1 MAKPAYWIV
10 VVKGRDPVTFTRR
23 SLARAY
29 RALLKAQGIDSYIS
43 AIGGQQ

>member
-1 MAKPAYWIV
+1 MMAKPQYWLVIA
-10 VVKGRDPVTFTRR
+10 KGRDPQKLTRR

-43 AIGGQQ
+43 AIGD